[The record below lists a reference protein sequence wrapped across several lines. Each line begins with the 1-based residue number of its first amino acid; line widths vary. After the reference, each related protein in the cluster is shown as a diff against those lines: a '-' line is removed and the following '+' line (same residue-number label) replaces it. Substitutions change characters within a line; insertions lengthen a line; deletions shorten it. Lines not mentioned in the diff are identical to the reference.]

1 MPRVLREPQ
10 VRSSSQFDKLALEL
24 AAELGSDHESGQPL
38 IEEKHNAASDTR
50 SVTVFW
56 DKWEGVPEQARISTI
71 LAAYEA
77 AFGAEFAERIA
88 IPAGYT
94 IPEARDLG
102 LLPYSIL
109 SGLRRTD
116 PITPERCHAAL
127 IAEGASIVE
136 NPDAP
141 DLRFPTMEDAIDAVH
156 RLDRRLPGS
165 RDIWII
171 AQDVRQVGADF
182 DDE

>member
-1 MPRVLREPQ
+1 MPRIMREPR
-10 VRSSSQFDKLALEL
+10 VRSNSTFEKLAVEL
-24 AAELGSDHESGQPL
+24 AAELSANRESGQPL
-38 IEEKHNAASDTR
+38 IEEKHNAESDTR

-56 DKWEGVPEQARISTI
+56 DKWEGLSEQARISTI
-71 LAAYEA
+71 VTAYEKA
-77 AFGAEFAERIA
+77 LGPAFAERIA

-94 IPEARDLG
+94 IPEARELG

-116 PITPERCHAAL
+116 PISREDCRAAL
-127 IAEGASIVE
+127 IAEGASILE
-136 NPDAP
+136 NPDVP
-141 DLRFPTMEDAIDAVH
+141 DLRFPTMEDALAAVQ

-171 AQDVRQVGADF
+171 AEDVRQVGTEF
-182 DDE
+182 DGE